1 MNGKSW
7 PTVCHWCT
15 CRPVVESSSHEGE
28 KEYVSCTSEGC
39 EKVRMVWGNAF
50 DGQHNSN
57 VKTVTVWTGN
67 ELVIDNWN
75 SLGDRERTS
84 STAGKEQKESEGKLR
99 TPCST
104 SYEARGVTL

>member
-1 MNGKSW
+1 MGQ
-7 PTVCHWCT
+7 C
-15 CRPVVESSSHEGE
+15 
-28 KEYVSCTSEGC
+28 
-39 EKVRMVWGNAF
+39 VRWTT
-50 DGQHNSN
+50 QLSN

-75 SLGDRERTS
+75 SLGGRERTS

-104 SYEARGVTL
+104 SYEAPGVTL